1 MESISSIDRDLSPE
15 EMDIMQ
21 KVSCLHIRLYSRSWG
36 KSEAGMKSCHFLPKE
51 VEMVRETSQWERE
64 EMEKVVS
71 ELTNAGF
78 PQACH
83 RGHGFRTTALA
94 FPNS

>member
-21 KVSCLHIRLYSRSWG
+21 KVSCLYMKLSSISLE
-36 KSEAGMKSCHFLPKE
+36 KSEAGMTTCRFLPKE

-71 ELTNAGF
+71 DLPNAG
-78 PQACH
+78 
-83 RGHGFRTTALA
+83 L
-94 FPNS
+94 S